1 MTDDKKE
8 KFNALGNKI
17 KEHAANAAAQ
27 AAENATE
34 SGKRGLF
41 GFGSKPTNNAAT
53 TNNAQTTTSA
63 KPTTATASAKP
74 TATASVK
81 PTATAS
87 VKPTATASVKPTTST
102 ASVKPTTATAS
113 VKPTTT
119 TTATTSAKP
128 TAAKVST
135 PFTDVPASSYYAEA
149 VAWAVQKK
157 ITSGVT
163 ETTFNPSGSCH
174 RGHAATF
181 LWRSKGSPAPKT
193 ANNPFSDVTAE
204 SPFYKAI
211 LWATENNIIE
221 PKSASAFAPTDPCTR
236 GEVLTYLL
244 RAEGKAGATEA
255 DAVKWAN
262 LKHLLAGFAG
272 SVSVPCTRA
281 DIVTLL
287 YRVKTN

>member
-53 TNNAQTTTSA
+53 TANAQTTTGA
-63 KPTTATASAKP
+63 KPT
-74 TATASVK
+74 
-81 PTATAS
+81 TATAS
-87 VKPTATASVKPTTST
+87 VKPTATASVKPTTTT

-113 VKPTTT
+113 VKPTTATASVKPT
-119 TTATTSAKP
+119 TSTASATTSAKP

-163 ETTFNPSGSCH
+163 ETTFNPGGACH

-211 LWATENNIIE
+211 LWATENKIIE

>member
-8 KFNALGNKI
+8 KLNALSNKI

-27 AAENATE
+27 AAENAVDNA
-34 SGKRGLF
+34 GKRGLF
-41 GFGSKPTNNAAT
+41 GFGSKPTSN
-53 TNNAQTTTSA
+53 QTTTASTTTNA
-63 KPTTATASAKP
+63 KPTATASVKPTATTTAAKPTATASVKPTATTTASAKP

-81 PTATAS
+81 PTA
-87 VKPTATASVKPTTST
+87 ATA
-102 ASVKPTTATAS
+102 
-113 VKPTTT
+113 
-119 TTATTSAKP
+119 SAKP
-128 TAAKVST
+128 TVST

-163 ETTFNPSGSCH
+163 DTTFNPSGACH

-193 ANNPFSDVTAE
+193 ASNPFTDVTAE

-211 LWATENNIIE
+211 LWATENKIID
-221 PKSASAFAPTDPCTR
+221 PKSATTFEPTAPCTR

-244 RAEGKAGATEA
+244 RAEGKSGATEA
-255 DAVKWAN
+255 DAIKWAN

-272 SVSVPCTRA
+272 SVTVPCTRA
-281 DIVTLL
+281 DIVTFL

>member
-53 TNNAQTTTSA
+53 TTNATTSA
-63 KPTTATASAKP
+63 KPT
-74 TATASVK
+74 
-81 PTATAS
+81 TATAS

-102 ASVKPTTATAS
+102 ASVKPTSA
-113 VKPTTT
+113 

-163 ETTFNPSGSCH
+163 ETTFNPSGPCH

-236 GEVLTYLL
+236 GEVLTYML
-244 RAEGKAGATEA
+244 RAEGKTGATEA

>member
-53 TNNAQTTTSA
+53 TANTQTTTTSA
-63 KPTTATASAKP
+63 KPT
-74 TATASVK
+74 
-81 PTATAS
+81 TATAS

-119 TTATTSAKP
+119 TASVKPTTSTASATTSAKP

-163 ETTFNPSGSCH
+163 ETTFNPGGPCH

-236 GEVLTYLL
+236 GEVLTYML